1 VTAPAGPDAA
11 AATQARPWWVPLLGV
26 GSVSLG
32 GLQAL
37 AGLMMCGVALS
48 APGEAR
54 GAFLLGGLAWLVPGV
69 LLGLSGVA
77 VTAGWPS
84 ARRLCFVA
92 VAAAAAGI
100 GAFILGR
107 GSVPAGVADAG
118 EWMLSHPETPE
129 WGLKIVRDAADG
141 DPRRTIALLRDPEV
155 AETAAWAYSGY
166 CCCPVLP
173 WYLLVLAAAFTKG
186 RFSTASTGKTVI
198 RS

>member
-1 VTAPAGPDAA
+1 MTAPAGPDAA
-11 AATQARPWWVPLLGV
+11 QTPARPWWVPLLGV

-37 AGLMMCGVALS
+37 AGLMMCGVALA
-48 APGEAR
+48 APGDAR
-54 GAFLLGGLAWLVPGV
+54 GAFLLGGLAWLVPGI

-77 VTAGWPS
+77 VTAGWPP

-100 GAFILGR
+100 AAFTVGR
-107 GSVPAGVADAG
+107 ESVPAGVADAG

-129 WGLKIVRDAADG
+129 WGLKLLRDAADG
-141 DPRRTIALLRDPEV
+141 DPRQTIRLLRDPEV
-155 AETAAWAYSGY
+155 AGTAGWAYSAY

-173 WYLLVLAAAFTKG
+173 WYLLVLAAAAMGG
-186 RFSTASTGKTVI
+186 RFASPPSAP
-198 RS
+198 R

>member
-1 VTAPAGPDAA
+1 MTATAGPDS
-11 AATQARPWWVPLLGV
+11 ATPTARPWWVPLLGV

-48 APGEAR
+48 APGGAR
-54 GAFLLGGLAWLVPGV
+54 EAFLLGGLAWLVPGV
-69 LLGLSGVA
+69 LLGVSGVA

-100 GAFILGR
+100 GAFTVGR
-107 GSVPAGVADAG
+107 ESVPPGVADAG
-118 EWMLSHPETPE
+118 EWMLSHPDTPE
-129 WGLKIVRDAADG
+129 WGLKLLRDAADD
-141 DPRRTIALLRDPEV
+141 DPRRTIGLLRDPEV
-155 AETAAWAYSGY
+155 AGAAAWAYSGY

-173 WYLLVLAAAFTKG
+173 WYLLVLLAAAAGG
-186 RFSTASTGKTVI
+186 RFAVPPSPP
-198 RS
+198 R

>member
-1 VTAPAGPDAA
+1 MTAPAGPDAA
-11 AATQARPWWVPLLGV
+11 GQPARPWWVPLLGV

-48 APGEAR
+48 APGGAR

-92 VAAAAAGI
+92 VAAAAAGVA
-100 GAFILGR
+100 AFTVGR
-107 GSVPAGVADAG
+107 ESVPPGVADAG
-118 EWMLSHPETPE
+118 EWILSHPDTPE
-129 WGLKIVRDAADG
+129 WGLKLLREYSEG
-141 DPRRTIALLRDPEV
+141 DPRQTIRLLRDPDV
-155 AETAAWAYSGY
+155 AETAGWAYSAY

-173 WYLLVLAAAFTKG
+173 WYLLVLLASFAKG
-186 RFSTASTGKTVI
+186 RFASPPSPP
-198 RS
+198 R